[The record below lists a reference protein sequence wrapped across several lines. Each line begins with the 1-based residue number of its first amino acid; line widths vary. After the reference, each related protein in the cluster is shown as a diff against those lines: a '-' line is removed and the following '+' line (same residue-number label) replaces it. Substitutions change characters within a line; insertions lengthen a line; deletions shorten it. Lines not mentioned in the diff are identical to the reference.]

1 MKKGKRWIVAA
12 LCLSMLSG
20 GCAAGND
27 AGNGNVQNTKENE
40 KKEELSEKAYQA
52 KLDVI
57 EPAAYGNAD
66 GLPLEKGAYISIVG
80 KSGDGQ
86 YWKEVQKGV
95 KQAAEDLNAQLGYE
109 GKDKVKVTYI
119 APAQENSVDEQVNI
133 LDEELARYPV
143 ALGISI
149 VDEQACGVQFDLASD
164 SGIPVVAFD
173 SGSDY
178 QGLMA
183 TVSTNNAESAR
194 VAADKLAEQMSASG
208 EVVIFAHDS
217 ESKTAKERES
227 SFEGQIRQNYSDVSV
242 VDVYYMDDLK
252 PWQDAI
258 AAEVDAGTYQRNGEE
273 GGIPGGEEAT
283 DPESITEEEVIDYVL
298 SKHPDLKGC
307 YGTSA
312 DAVKAIVHG
321 LDRIEK
327 EDVMVVGFDADDEQI
342 EMLRDGKVDGLVAQN
357 PFGMGYAAVIA
368 ASRAALSLGNEAYID
383 TGYVWVTKA
392 NLDDKEVQK
401 MLSSGK

>member
-1 MKKGKRWIVAA
+1 MKKGKKWIAAA
-12 LCLSMLSG
+12 LCLSLLSG
-20 GCAAGND
+20 GCAAKGD
-27 AGNGNVQNTKENE
+27 ANNVSVQDTKEDE
-40 KKEELSEKAYQA
+40 KKEAAPEKAYQA
-52 KLDVI
+52 KLRVI
-57 EPAAYGNAD
+57 EPAAYSNAE
-66 GLPLEKGAYISIVG
+66 GLPLEKGSYISIIG
-80 KSGDGQ
+80 KAEDGQ

-119 APAQENSVDEQVNI
+119 APSQANSVDEQVNI

-183 TVSTNNAESAR
+183 TVSTNNAESAK
-194 VAADKLAEQMSASG
+194 VAADQLADQMSASG
-208 EVVIFAHDS
+208 EVIIFAHDS
-217 ESKTAKERES
+217 KSKTAKERES
-227 SFEGQIRQNYSDVSV
+227 CFADQIRQNYSGISI
-242 VDVYYMDDLK
+242 VDVFYMDDLR
-252 PWQDAI
+252 PWQDAM
-258 AAEVDAGTYQRNGEE
+258 AAEVDAGTYKRGEE
-273 GGIPGGEEAT
+273 GGLLGGEET
-283 DPESITEEEVIDYVL
+283 VDPESITEEEVIDYIL

-312 DAVKAIVHG
+312 DAVGAIVHG

-327 EDVMVVGFDADDEQI
+327 EDVMVVGFDANDEQI
-342 EMLRDGKVDGLVAQN
+342 EMLKDGKVDGLVVQN

-368 ASRAALSLGNEAYID
+368 ASRAALSIGNEAYVD
-383 TGYVWVTKA
+383 TGYVWVTKE
-392 NLDDKEVQK
+392 NLSDKEVKK
-401 MLSSGK
+401 MLYSGK

>member
-1 MKKGKRWIVAA
+1 MKKGRRWIVAA
-12 LCLSMLSG
+12 LCLSLLSG

-27 AGNGNVQNTKENE
+27 ADNVNVQNTKEDE
-40 KKEELSEKAYQA
+40 KKETAPEKLYQA
-52 KLDVI
+52 RLDVI

-66 GLPLEKGAYISIVG
+66 GLPLEKGAYISIIG
-80 KSGDGQ
+80 KSEDGQ
-86 YWKEVQKGV
+86 YWKEVQRGA
-95 KQAAEDLNAQLGYE
+95 KQAEEDLNSQLGYT

-143 ALGISI
+143 ALAISI

-183 TVSTNNAESAR
+183 TVSTDNTESAS
-194 VAADKLAEQMSASG
+194 VAADRLAEQMSASG

-217 ESKTAKERES
+217 KSKTAKEREGT
-227 SFEGQIRQNYSDVSV
+227 FENQIRRNYSGITIADI
-242 VDVYYMDDLK
+242 YYMDDLK
-252 PWQDAI
+252 PWQEAI
-258 AAEVDAGTYQRNGEE
+258 AAEMDAGTYQR
-273 GGIPGGEEAT
+273 GGEEPGLLGGEEVT

-307 YGTSA
+307 YGTSG

-342 EMLRDGKVDGLVAQN
+342 EMLRDGKVDGLVVQN

-383 TGYVWVTKA
+383 TGYVWVTKE
-392 NLDDKEVQK
+392 NLEDKDVQK
-401 MLSSGK
+401 MLSSDK

>member
-217 ESKTAKERES
+217 KSKTAKERES

-258 AAEVDAGTYQRNGEE
+258 AAEVDAGTYQRDGEE

>member
-1 MKKGKRWIVAA
+1 MKKGKKWMAA
-12 LCLSMLSG
+12 ILCLALLSG
-20 GCAAGND
+20 GCAAENNEDDGKIQN
-27 AGNGNVQNTKENE
+27 AEENGQKEAAPE
-40 KKEELSEKAYQA
+40 KPYQA

-57 EPAAYGNAD
+57 EPAAYGNAE
-66 GLPLEKGAYISIVG
+66 GLSLEKGSYISIIG
-80 KSGDGQ
+80 KAEDGQ

-95 KQAAEDLNAQLGYE
+95 KQAAADLNAHLGYE

-173 SGSDY
+173 SGSNY

-183 TVSTNNAESAR
+183 TVSTNNTESAK
-194 VAADKLAEQMSASG
+194 VAADRLAEQMSASG
-208 EVVIFAHDS
+208 EVLIFAHDS
-217 ESKTAKERES
+217 KSKTAKERQGA
-227 SFEGQIRQNYSDVSV
+227 FEDQIRHNYPEISIE
-242 VDVYYMDDLK
+242 DVYYMDDLK

-258 AAEVDAGTYQRNGEE
+258 AAEVDAGTYQREKEE
-273 GGIPGGEEAT
+273 SGLLGGEEPM

-298 SKHPDLKGC
+298 SRHPDLKGC

-342 EMLRDGKVDGLVAQN
+342 EMLKDGKVDGLVVQN

-383 TGYVWVTKA
+383 TGYVWVTKE
-392 NLDDKEVQK
+392 NLNDGEVQK
-401 MLSSGK
+401 MLASGE